1 IREERFQPVLKR
13 RVPEQWPEIVNRHK
27 GRDYPLSIGGYPC
40 GFYGFLRFL
49 MGEDRLLVNLYDDPR
64 LVADIMSFLADFWI
78 ELWDQA
84 LREIKIDC
92 AHFWEDMAYK
102 TGPLISPEMF
112 RHFMMPCYRKVTGF
126 LKESGVKVI
135 LVDSDGNM
143 DKLIPLFLEAGLTG
157 IWPMEVQ
164 AGNDIVAIRKM
175 YPQLQIMG
183 GIDKI
188 RISRGRES
196 IERELESKVPFM
208 LGAGGYIPHLDHNAH
223 PDISWP
229 DFCYYRKRLRELI
242 ETV

>member
-1 IREERFQPVLKR
+1 
-13 RVPEQWPEIVNRHK
+13 
-27 GRDYPLSIGGYPC
+27 
-40 GFYGFLRFL
+40 
-49 MGEDRLLVNLYDDPR
+49 
-64 LVADIMSFLADFWI
+64 
-78 ELWDQA
+78 
-84 LREIKIDC
+84 
-92 AHFWEDMAYK
+92 
-102 TGPLISPEMF
+102 
-112 RHFMMPCYRKVTGF
+112 MMPCYRKVTGF